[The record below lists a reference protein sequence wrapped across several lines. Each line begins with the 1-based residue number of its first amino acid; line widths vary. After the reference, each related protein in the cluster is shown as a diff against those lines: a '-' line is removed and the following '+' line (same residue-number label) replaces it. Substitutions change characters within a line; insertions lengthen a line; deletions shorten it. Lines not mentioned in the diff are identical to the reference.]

1 MTRAQRRKLKMI
13 EQKVMGAILIG
24 IGFIPYFIE
33 VNFGKWFHIFLVYA
47 YSRDSRTSR
56 RCR

>member
-13 EQKVMGAILIG
+13 EQKVMGVILIG

-33 VNFGKWFHIFLVYA
+33 VNFGKWFHRV
-47 YSRDSRTSR
+47 SM
-56 RCR
+56 